1 MKKKAVIVSGYFN
14 PIHKGHIEYINLSK
28 KLGDYL
34 IVIVN
39 NDFQRKL
46 KGSNEF
52 MNEDERQII
61 LNNIKAV
68 DKVYLSID
76 KDKTVI
82 ETLKLINDDLGDKYN
97 LFFSNGGDQN
107 NNSIAEKEICK
118 NLKIELVDNMG
129 KKIQSSSWLLNKN

>member
-76 KDKTVI
+76 RDKTVI

-107 NNSIAEKEICK
+107 NNSIAEKEICE

-129 KKIQSSSWLLNKN
+129 KKIQSSSWILNKK

>member
-97 LFFSNGGDQN
+97 LFFF
-107 NNSIAEKEICK
+107 
-118 NLKIELVDNMG
+118 
-129 KKIQSSSWLLNKN
+129 

>member
-1 MKKKAVIVSGYFN
+1 
-14 PIHKGHIEYINLSK
+14 
-28 KLGDYL
+28 
-34 IVIVN
+34 
-39 NDFQRKL
+39 
-46 KGSNEF
+46 